1 MRTEWMD
8 EELDKIN
15 KFQTATE
22 IRMYMLK
29 AWNINTQ
36 EKKELEDRAELL
48 FWQGFMHGYIY
59 LAKEEAVNY
68 P

>member
-15 KFQTATE
+15 KFQTASE
-22 IRMYMLK
+22 IRNYMLK
-29 AWNINTQ
+29 SWNINAQ
-36 EKKELEDRAELL
+36 EKSDLGDEGELL
-48 FWQGFMHGYIY
+48 FWKGFMHGYIY
-59 LAKEEAVNY
+59 LAREEAVNY